1 MENIIYVA
9 APRDWFDYISSILT
23 FTFSLVAIIIAVSTA
38 RRQNKIALFE
48 KKYDTYCEI
57 QKLTCLARSIKNY
70 MFVKHPSE
78 HTHISQVFNAMKKPS
93 ANLYS
98 MAIIFGF
105 QYNESMDTNEKLRVF
120 LSEIKRIEQKVNST
134 IFLFPCIKPKVIQDM
149 VSTCQDYIYYMVNA
163 SNDLTDIAR
172 TGGDDETARAF
183 IDACSKF
190 DELCA
195 TKIEKDLLL

>member
-1 MENIIYVA
+1 MASIVQWCNENQGFLSAVLSLA
-9 APRDWFDYISSILT
+9 AVLA
-23 FTFSLVAIIIAVSTA
+23 AIGIPAFIAH
-38 RRQNKIALFE
+38 RQNKIALFE

-70 MFVKHPSE
+70 MLVKHPSE
-78 HTHISQVFNAMKKPS
+78 HIHISQAFNAMKKPS

-120 LSEIKRIEQKVNST
+120 LSEIKRIEQKINST
-134 IFLFPCIKPKVIQDM
+134 IFLFPYIKPTVIQDM
-149 VSTCQDYIYYMVNA
+149 FSTCQDYIYYMVNA

-172 TGGDDETARAF
+172 TGGDDETAHAF

-195 TKIEKDLLL
+195 SKIEKDLLL